1 MLKESGF
8 HKGVNLGGWM
18 SQCDYSDERLDNFIT
33 EADFAQI
40 ADWGLDHVR
49 LPVDYNVIQNPDGSM
64 KAEGLCRV
72 DRAVALA
79 EKHGLN
85 VVLDLHK
92 TQGFSFD
99 EGEGEA
105 GFFEN
110 EKYQEFFYGVWECF
124 AARYGSLGDRVRF
137 ELLNEVT
144 EARFLPAWKR
154 ISRACVRRIRP
165 FAPDTDILIG
175 SYRWNS
181 VTTLPE
187 LDAPYDEHV
196 IYNFHCYDPHDYT
209 HQGAYWEASRR
220 DISQRIP
227 FAESGVTE
235 RYFEE
240 LFAPAVAKARAEG
253 AALYCGEYGV
263 IDVVPPE
270 DALLWFRA
278 IHPVFEQYGIGRCL
292 WSYKEMD
299 FGLSDARMDPVRG
312 QLLALL

>member
-1 MLKESGF
+1 MQNGNGF
-8 HKGVNLGGWM
+8 VKGVNLGGWL
-18 SQCDYSDERLDNFIT
+18 SQCDYSTARLDRFIT
-33 EADFAQI
+33 ESDFEQI
-40 ADWGLDHVR
+40 AHWGFDHVR
-49 LPVDYNVIQNPDGSM
+49 IPIDYNVILLPDGQLSP
-64 KAEGLCRV
+64 AGFARI
-72 DRAVALA
+72 DRALEWSAT
-79 EKHGLN
+79 HGLRT
-85 VVLDLHK
+85 VLDLHK
-92 TQGFSFD
+92 TPGFSFD
-99 EGEGEA
+99 EEEGEA
-105 GFFEN
+105 GFFAD
-110 EKYQEFFYGVWECF
+110 EKYQELFYTLWEAF
-124 AARYGSLGDRVRF
+124 ARRYGPLGGRVRF

-154 ISRACVRRIRP
+154 ISRECVRRIRP

-175 SYRWNS
+175 SYLWNS

-235 RYFEE
+235 QYFDE

-253 AALYCGEYGV
+253 TTLYCGEYGV

-270 DALLWFRA
+270 DALLWFQA
-278 IHPVFEQYGIGRCL
+278 IHLVFEKYGIGRCL

-299 FGLSDARMDPVRG
+299 FGFSDCRMDTVRER
-312 QLLALL
+312 LLALL